1 MNKEDFKNELNI
13 LVGDYNTNYF
23 KFLLYSYNLSLNE
36 GKLIIKNIS
45 NNFKGEDVN
54 LIQLIEDS
62 FRQKLID
69 LEKKDKINYLNQLMS
84 PDDEFY
90 ITYLN
95 NYKLSKKFIRLI
107 HDKIENEIY
116 EDNIEYF
123 IIKRNLTDYFYNKK
137 FYHQNMNKLKNIKG
151 KNYNS
156 PVIRLAL
163 KKYNNI
169 SIRDIKETILLME
182 NEILDGET
190 YNNDFRKAFD
200 RKLLKK
206 SEKKKAEA
214 RETFNYFL
222 DDYGDS
228 FKVLLEKN
236 NLTWDDGKIII
247 DEIYESIYLGELQKE
262 KITSGFIFNYI
273 RNWK

>member
-1 MNKEDFKNELNI
+1 MNKQDFKNELNI
-13 LVGDYNTNYF
+13 LIGDYNTNYF
-23 KFLLYSYNLSLNE
+23 KYLLYSYNLSLNE
-36 GKLIIKNIS
+36 GKLIIEDIS

-62 FRQKLID
+62 FQQKIVD

-84 PDDEFY
+84 NDNEFHV
-90 ITYLN
+90 TYLN
-95 NYKLSKKFIRLI
+95 NYKLSNKFIQLI

-116 EDNIEYF
+116 ENNIEYF
-123 IIKRNLTDYFYNKK
+123 IIKRNLIDYFYNKK
-137 FYHQNMNKLKNIKG
+137 FYHQNMNKLKIIKG
-151 KNYNS
+151 RDYNS

-163 KKYNNI
+163 KKYNNM
-169 SIRDIKETILLME
+169 SIDDIKEIILIME

-200 RKLLKK
+200 YKLLRK

-214 RETFNYFL
+214 REAFNYFL
-222 DDYGDS
+222 DDGDF
-228 FKVLLEKN
+228 FKILLEKN

-247 DEIYESIYLGELQKE
+247 DEIYESIYSGELQKE
-262 KITSGFIFNYI
+262 KISSGFVLNYI

>member
-1 MNKEDFKNELNI
+1 MNRQDFKNELNI
-13 LVGDYNTNYF
+13 LIGDYNTNYF
-23 KFLLYSYNLSLNE
+23 KYLLYSYNLSLNE
-36 GKLIIKNIS
+36 GKLIIEDIS

-62 FRQKLID
+62 FQQKIVD

-84 PDDEFY
+84 NDNEFHV
-90 ITYLN
+90 TYLN
-95 NYKLSKKFIRLI
+95 NYKLSNKFIQLI

-116 EDNIEYF
+116 ENNIEYF
-123 IIKRNLTDYFYNKK
+123 IIKRNLIDYFYNKK
-137 FYHQNMNKLKNIKG
+137 FYHQNMNKLKIIKG
-151 KNYNS
+151 RDYNS

-163 KKYNNI
+163 KKYNNM
-169 SIRDIKETILLME
+169 SIDDIKEIILIME

-200 RKLLKK
+200 YKLLRK

-214 RETFNYFL
+214 REAFNYFL
-222 DDYGDS
+222 DDGDF
-228 FKVLLEKN
+228 FKILLEKN

-247 DEIYESIYLGELQKE
+247 DEIYESIYSGELQKE
-262 KITSGFIFNYI
+262 KINSGFVLNYI

>member
-1 MNKEDFKNELNI
+1 MNKQDFKNELNI
-13 LVGDYNTNYF
+13 LIGDYNTNYF
-23 KFLLYSYNLSLNE
+23 KYLLYSYNLSLNE
-36 GKLIIKNIS
+36 GKLIIEDIS

-62 FRQKLID
+62 FQQKIVD

-84 PDDEFY
+84 NDNEFHV
-90 ITYLN
+90 TYLN
-95 NYKLSKKFIRLI
+95 NYKLSNKFIQLI

-116 EDNIEYF
+116 ENNIEYF
-123 IIKRNLTDYFYNKK
+123 IIKRNLIDYFYNKK
-137 FYHQNMNKLKNIKG
+137 FYHQNMNKLKIIKG
-151 KNYNS
+151 RDYNS

-163 KKYNNI
+163 KKYNNM
-169 SIRDIKETILLME
+169 SIDDIKEIILIME

-200 RKLLKK
+200 YKLLRK

-214 RETFNYFL
+214 REAFNYFL
-222 DDYGDS
+222 DDGDF
-228 FKVLLEKN
+228 FKILLEKN

-247 DEIYESIYLGELQKE
+247 DEIYESIYSGELQKE
-262 KITSGFIFNYI
+262 KINSGFVLNYI

>member
-1 MNKEDFKNELNI
+1 MNRQDFKNELNI
-13 LVGDYNTNYF
+13 LIGDYNTNYF
-23 KFLLYSYNLSLNE
+23 KYLLYSYNLSLNE
-36 GKLIIKNIS
+36 GKLIIEDIS

-62 FRQKLID
+62 FQQKIVD

-84 PDDEFY
+84 NDNEFY
-90 ITYLN
+90 VTYLN
-95 NYKLSKKFIRLI
+95 NYKLSKDFIQLI
-107 HDKIENEIY
+107 YNKIENEIY
-116 EDNIEYF
+116 ENNIEYF
-123 IIKRNLTDYFYNKK
+123 IIKRNLIDYFYNKK
-137 FYHQNMNKLKNIKG
+137 FYHQNMNKLKIIKG
-151 KNYNS
+151 RDYNS

-163 KKYNNI
+163 KKYNNM
-169 SIRDIKETILLME
+169 SIDDIKEIILIME

-200 RKLLKK
+200 YKLLRK

-214 RETFNYFL
+214 REAFNYFL
-222 DDYGDS
+222 DDGDF
-228 FKVLLEKN
+228 FKILLEKN

-247 DEIYESIYLGELQKE
+247 DEIYESIYSGELQKE
-262 KITSGFIFNYI
+262 KINSGFVLNYI